1 LLKLGKEIGKIM
13 KFVSGIG
20 RQIGLGLCAVTLL
33 GLNLAGGPLQAS
45 PLTPEEESAVQVIS
59 DYFNSFK
66 TLQGEFTQVS
76 PQGRVSAGIF
86 FLSKPGKLRFEY
98 APPNPFVVVS
108 DGAWVVIENRKQ
120 KTTDQYP
127 LAATPLKLLLAD
139 EINLLKQA
147 EIKSVETTEGVSTI
161 AVEDRNR
168 AIPGRLVLVFD
179 NNRKE
184 LAQWIVEDAKGKR
197 TTISLAK
204 LEVGVEPD
212 PKLFVVKIAKR
223 KSSR

>member
-1 LLKLGKEIGKIM
+1 M
-13 KFVSGIG
+13 T
-20 RQIGLGLCAVTLL
+20 AV
-33 GLNLAGGPLQAS
+33 
-45 PLTPEEESAVQVIS
+45 EELSS
-59 DYFNSFK
+59 YFNSFK

-76 PQGRVSAGIF
+76 PQGRVSTGVF
-86 FLSKPGKLRFEY
+86 YLSKPGRLRFEY
-98 APPNPFVVVS
+98 APPNPFLVVS
-108 DGAWVVIENRKQ
+108 DGSWVVIENRKQ

-127 LAATPLKLLLAD
+127 LAATPLKLLLSE

-147 EIKSVETTEGVSTI
+147 DIKSVETGEGVATI

-179 NNRKE
+179 TERKE
-184 LAQWIVEDAKGKR
+184 LSQWIVEDAKGKR

-204 LEVGVEPD
+204 LEMGLEAD

-223 KSSR
+223 KTNR

>member
-1 LLKLGKEIGKIM
+1 MKVSIGIC
-13 KFVSGIG
+13 
-20 RQIGLGLCAVTLL
+20 RNLGLRV
-33 GLNLAGGPLQAS
+33 LAAS
-45 PLTPEEESAVQVIS
+45 WFVLALAFNAHSASALTTEEQSAVQVIS
-59 DYFNSFK
+59 DYFNSFR

-76 PQGRVSAGIF
+76 PQGRVSAGVF

-98 APPNPFVVVS
+98 APPNPFLVVS

-147 EIKSVETTEGVSTI
+147 DVKSVETTNGVSTV

-212 PKLFVVKIAKR
+212 PKLFIVKIAKR
-223 KSSR
+223 KSTR

>member
-1 LLKLGKEIGKIM
+1 MILAHRTPLKPLL
-13 KFVSGIG
+13 
-20 RQIGLGLCAVTLL
+20 AVLAALL
-33 GLNLAGGPLQAS
+33 FALAAFLEPLRAS
-45 PLTPEEESAVQVIS
+45 SLTPDETSAVEELS
-59 DYFNSFK
+59 NYFNSFK

-76 PQGRVSAGIF
+76 PQGRVSTGLF
-86 FLSKPGKLRFEY
+86 FLSKPGRLRFEY

-108 DGAWVVIENRKQ
+108 DGSWVVIENRKQ

-127 LAATPLKLLLAD
+127 LAATPLKLLLSD

-147 EIKSVETTEGVSTI
+147 DIKSVETTDGVSTI

-179 NNRKE
+179 THRKE

-197 TTISLAK
+197 TTISLAN
-204 LEVGVEPD
+204 LETGKEPD
-212 PKLFVVKIAKR
+212 PKLFVAKVAKR
-223 KSSR
+223 KNNR